1 VRLGVYSRMKKL
13 VDTYKLKDL
22 EEIDKRII
30 KGIFLRKNRD
40 FDEELIMKQQ
50 TLYEKLLT
58 KTKMLTK

>member
-1 VRLGVYSRMKKL
+1 MKKL

-58 KTKMLTK
+58 KTKKLTK